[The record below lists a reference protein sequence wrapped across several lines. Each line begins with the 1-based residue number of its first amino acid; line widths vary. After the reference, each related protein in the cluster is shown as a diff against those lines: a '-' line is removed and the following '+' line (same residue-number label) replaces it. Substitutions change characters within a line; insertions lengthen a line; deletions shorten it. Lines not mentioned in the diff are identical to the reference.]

1 MVWWLKRQPQEPHV
15 PSLARDQIPLEA
27 PFLPTKPLLRL
38 NEKGQERVCLYHRLA
53 AAFELVGI
61 LSTQ

>member
-1 MVWWLKRQPQEPHV
+1 MY

-27 PFLPTKPLLRL
+27 AFLPTEPLLRL
-38 NEKGQERVCLYHRLA
+38 NEKGQEHFCLYHRLA